1 MYKGKSFDAWYVEK
15 GSDVFIQIALHH
27 NKTIVSLKTEDF
39 LKFKDEL
46 KGKEIGKVITL
57 RSIGKLTEVTFKKN
71 NLILKIPTKKFKT
84 FKKEIMNFEPT
95 NIRPFIAFED
105 DLFEES
111 LDFFRNIKPQKTFK
125 DLVLPEKTIEEISS
139 ALSQI
144 KNHDLI
150 FNKWGLNK
158 KHSVGKAVSLNFMGQ
173 PGLGKTLAAEV
184 IAKELNKKLYIVDY
198 STLVD
203 SYIGETGK
211 NIRYVFFKA
220 AKDNAVL
227 FFDEADSIISSRTF
241 VMDST
246 DSLINMDKNILLKE
260 LELFDGVV
268 IFSTNLSVNL
278 DKAFERRISAHVLFE
293 HPTPEQRE
301 KIYKLLIDK
310 KTPISKD
317 VDFKELSE
325 LYDFTGGDIKKVI
338 LNAARSAASSD
349 RNEKIIC
356 REDFIKEAER
366 IKKGKESLW
375 LMEDPKTN
383 KKSVNYIG

>member
-1 MYKGKSFDAWYVEK
+1 MYKGKSFDAWYIEK
-15 GSDVFIQIALHH
+15 GSDVYIQIALHH
-27 NKTIVSLKTEDF
+27 NKAIVSLKTEDF
-39 LKFKDEL
+39 LKFKEDL
-46 KGKEIGKVITL
+46 KGKSNKIISL
-57 RSIGKLTEVTFKKN
+57 RPTAKLTEIIFRKN
-71 NLILKIPTKKFKT
+71 NMSIKLPFKKFKT
-84 FKKEIMNFEPT
+84 FKREILELEPN
-95 NIRPFIAFED
+95 NIRQFISFED
-105 DLFEES
+105 DIQEEGP
-111 LDFFRNIKPQKTFK
+111 DFFRVINPKKTFK
-125 DLVLPEKTIEEISS
+125 DLVLTEKNLEEIQS

-158 KHSVGKAVSLNFMGQ
+158 KHNIGKAVSLNFIGQ

-198 STLVD
+198 SSLVD

-260 LELFDGVV
+260 LEFFEGVV
-268 IFSTNLSVNL
+268 IFSTNLSQNL

-301 KIYKLLIDK
+301 RIYQLLLDK
-310 KTPISKD
+310 KTPLAQD
-317 VDFKELSE
+317 VNFKELSE
-325 LYDFTGGDIKKVI
+325 RFDFTGGDIKKVV
-338 LNAARSAASSD
+338 LNAARIAASS
-349 RNEKIIC
+349 NKKNISIN
-356 REDFIKEAER
+356 DFIKAAEL
-366 IKKGKESLW
+366 IKKGKETLW
-375 LMEDPKTN
+375 SMEDSKAN
-383 KKSVNYIG
+383 RKSINYIG